1 MIGTQ
6 NSEDR
11 YLGFE
16 KKRYVFTI
24 TMMKRYW
31 LTDKKAW
38 LLCLLD
44 SFRLHNAK
52 LIRWGICFKWFY

>member
-16 KKRYVFTI
+16 KK
-24 TMMKRYW
+24 K
-31 LTDKKAW
+31 
-38 LLCLLD
+38 
-44 SFRLHNAK
+44 
-52 LIRWGICFKWFY
+52 ICFYDYNDEEILTNW

>member
-1 MIGTQ
+1 MIATQ
-6 NSEDR
+6 KSEDT

-16 KKRYVFTI
+16 KKKDVFTI
-24 TMMKRYW
+24 KMMKRYW

-38 LLCLLD
+38 KLCLLD

-52 LIRWGICFKWFY
+52 LIRWGICCKWFY

>member
-16 KKRYVFTI
+16 KKKDMFLRLQWW
-24 TMMKRYW
+24 RD
-31 LTDKKAW
+31 TD
-38 LLCLLD
+38 
-44 SFRLHNAK
+44 
-52 LIRWGICFKWFY
+52 